1 MIRKVVYRWL
11 AALCLV
17 VGVLLANGANADP
30 DIAACDNVKD
40 LDARVAGCTRLLARK
55 NLPAKSQAIPY
66 LQRAQGHVRLQQF
79 DRALQD
85 YNASLK
91 RDPNFAIAYAE
102 RAIVYNQIG
111 DPDHALQSANQ
122 AIRLDPNYILAYAAR
137 GNALSQKGQ
146 LDQAVDAL
154 NKSILLD
161 PKQQWLYISRSTVWN
176 AKGEADRA
184 ITDLDTAIELDPK
197 QAVPYN
203 NRCWVWTAKGE
214 LDNALADCNRA
225 LELDANFAVAYSN
238 RGVVWFQKG
247 ELDSALSDFN
257 KAIRI
262 DPSYWA
268 GFTGRGDVW
277 RKKGELERALADFQ
291 QAIRINPRAAR
302 SFVSEGLVFEAQGQ
316 VDRARSVYEQA
327 VALPASISVIGAIG
341 PVTESFRREQ
351 DTARTRLAGLR
362 DSAAVPSGPLYPKV
376 APGVLGATAAPAPA
390 TLGRRI
396 ALVIGNGAY
405 AHAPQLVNPAKD
417 AHVIAR
423 NLRDMGFEVSD
434 GIDLDRAAMTGLIA
448 DFLRA
453 AATANTAVLFYAG
466 HGIQIDGENFL
477 LPIDVEFN
485 GVSDLTSEMT
495 NVSTILAG
503 LDDRIRANIVFLDAC
518 RGNPIAQKVVQS
530 TDASRAVRVPA
541 GLASPSSLGKGA
553 TTGAGTLLAF
563 STAPGQIALDGDGAN
578 SPFSLA
584 LARHLGTP
592 GLEVQQMLTRVRAE
606 VVSATHGKQVPWSNS
621 SLLGEVYLAGMH

>member
-1 MIRKVVYRWL
+1 MIRKVAYRIWL
-11 AALCLV
+11 AALCLL
-17 VGVLLANGANADP
+17 VGVPVANGANTDP

-55 NLPAKSQAIPY
+55 NLPAKSQAILY
-66 LQRAQGHVRLQQF
+66 LQRAQGYVRLQQF

-85 YNASLK
+85 YDASLK
-91 RDPNFAIAYAE
+91 RNPNFAIAYAE
-102 RAIVYNQIG
+102 RAVVYNQIG
-111 DPDHALQSANQ
+111 DPDHALQSADQ
-122 AIRLDPNYILAYAAR
+122 AIRLDPNYVLGYAAR

-146 LDQAVDAL
+146 FDQAIGAL
-154 NKSILLD
+154 NKSIGLD

-176 AKGEADRA
+176 ANGETDRA
-184 ITDLDTAIELDPK
+184 ITDLDTAIKLDPT

-214 LDNALADCNRA
+214 LDSALADCNRA

-291 QAIRINPRAAR
+291 QAIRISPRAAR

-316 VDRARSVYEQA
+316 IDRARNAYKQA

-351 DTARTRLAGLR
+351 YTARTRLAALG
-362 DSAAVPSGPLYPKV
+362 DSAAVSSGPLDPKV
-376 APGVLGATAAPAPA
+376 APGATVAPPSS

-405 AHAPQLVNPAKD
+405 AHTPQLVNPPND
-417 AHVIAR
+417 ARVIAR

-466 HGIQIDGENFL
+466 HGVQIDGENFL
-477 LPIDVEFN
+477 LPIDVKFN
-485 GVSDLTSEMT
+485 GVGDLTSEMM

-503 LDDRIRANIVFLDAC
+503 LDDGIRANIVFLDAC
-518 RGNPIAQKVVQS
+518 RDNPIAQKVVRS
-530 TDASRAVRVPA
+530 TDASRAVRVPT

-563 STAPGQIALDGDGAN
+563 ATAPGQVALDGDGAN
-578 SPFSLA
+578 SPFSLG

-621 SLLGEVYLAGMH
+621 SLLGEVYLAGKP

>member
-1 MIRKVVYRWL
+1 MLYCIYVLLL
-11 AALCLV
+11 ALSLL
-17 VGVLLANGANADP
+17 VGVPAANAENTDP
-30 DIAACDNVKD
+30 DVAACNNIGD
-40 LDARVAGCTRLLARK
+40 LDARIAGCTRLLARK
-55 NLPAKSQAIPY
+55 NLPARSQAILY
-66 LQRAQGHVRLQQF
+66 LQRAQGYVRHQQF
-79 DRALQD
+79 DRAIQD
-85 YNASLK
+85 YDASLK
-91 RDPNFAIAYAE
+91 RDPNSAIALSE
-102 RAIVYNQIG
+102 RAVVYNQIG
-111 DPDHALQSANQ
+111 DPDHALQSADQ
-122 AIRLDPNYILAYAAR
+122 AIRLDPNYVLAYAAR

-146 LDQAVDAL
+146 FDQAIVAL
-154 NKSILLD
+154 SKSIGLD
-161 PKQQWLYISRSTVWN
+161 PKQQWLYINRSTVWN
-176 AKGEADRA
+176 AKGETDRA
-184 ITDLDTAIELDPK
+184 IADLDAAIRLDPK

-214 LDNALADCNRA
+214 LDNALADCNQA

-277 RKKGELERALADFQ
+277 RKKGELDRALADFQ
-291 QAIRINPRAAR
+291 QAVRISPRAAR

-316 VDRARSVYEQA
+316 IDRARSAYQQA
-327 VALPASISVIGAIG
+327 VALPTSISVIGAIG

-351 DTARTRLAGLR
+351 DTARTRLAALR
-362 DSAAVPSGPLYPKV
+362 ESAVAPSGPLYPNV
-376 APGVLGATAAPAPA
+376 APPAPSA
-390 TLGRRI
+390 TGSPASPALGRRI
-396 ALVIGNGAY
+396 ALVIGNGNY
-405 AHAPQLVNPAKD
+405 AHAPPLVNPVND
-417 AHVIAR
+417 ARAIAG
-423 NLRDMGFEVSD
+423 NLRDMGFEVTD
-434 GIDLDRAAMTGLIA
+434 GIDLDRAAMTNLIA
-448 DFLRA
+448 HFLRA

-466 HGIQIDGENFL
+466 HGVQIDGENFL
-477 LPIDVEFN
+477 LPIDAKFN

-495 NVSTILAG
+495 NVNTILAG
-503 LDDRIRANIVFLDAC
+503 LDDSIRANIVFLDAC
-518 RGNPIAQKVVQS
+518 RDNPMAQKVVQ
-530 TDASRAVRVPA
+530 TQDASRSAKLPS

-584 LARHLGTP
+584 LARHIGTP

-621 SLLGEVYLAGMH
+621 SLLGEVYLAGKP